1 MYTKVVI
8 NVKEPRGLEEDNYN
22 YYKRYVAFKGK
33 SPEEVAQACFGSSF
47 NKYTRYE
54 LSELTDEF
62 RELINCRLGI
72 SSWNFDYAY
81 VWSEPN
87 IDLYVMGKDKNGQ
100 FLSIKR

>member
-8 NVKEPRGLEEDNYN
+8 NVKEPRGFQEDQYN
-22 YYKRYVAFKGK
+22 YYKQYVAFKGK
-33 SPEEVAQACFGSSF
+33 NPEEVAQMCFGSSF
-47 NKYTRYE
+47 NKYKQYK
-54 LSELTDEF
+54 LSELTEEF

-81 VWSEPN
+81 IYTEPN
-87 IDLYVMGKDKNGQ
+87 IDLYVLGKDKKGQ